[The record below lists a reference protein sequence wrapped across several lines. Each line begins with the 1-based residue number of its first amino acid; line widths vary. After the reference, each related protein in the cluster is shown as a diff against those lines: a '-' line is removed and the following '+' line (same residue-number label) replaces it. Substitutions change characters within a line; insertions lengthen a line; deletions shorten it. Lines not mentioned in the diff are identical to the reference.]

1 MGGGQDGQFL
11 KFTRD
16 GKVIGAVGNGMGI
29 GSGQFIEASY
39 FVFDKHDN
47 TYAGDTR
54 RLSKDYE
61 LPHASTETMI
71 YVAFLRL
78 LPRRQCSFLTRS

>member
-1 MGGGQDGQFL
+1 MRNLVCALHFDNEGNPWMGGGQDGQFL

-16 GKVIGAVGNGMGI
+16 GKVIDAVGNGMGI

-47 TYAGDTR
+47 IYAGDTSVGR
-54 RLSKDYE
+54 I
-61 LPHASTETMI
+61 TEML
-71 YVAFLRL
+71 A
-78 LPRRQCSFLTRS
+78 PKK